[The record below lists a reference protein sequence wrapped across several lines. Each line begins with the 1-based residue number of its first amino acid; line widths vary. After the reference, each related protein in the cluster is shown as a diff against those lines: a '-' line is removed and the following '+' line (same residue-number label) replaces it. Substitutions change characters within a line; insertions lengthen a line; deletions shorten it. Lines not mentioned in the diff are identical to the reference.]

1 MSSAR
6 QWSIGASGAVVNQG
20 RVLLVRHTYGE
31 KKGRWALPGGYATHQ
46 ERIDETVIRE
56 VKEETGLEVE
66 VVDVIG
72 LRTRYTVEGGALF
85 VLFRARPLAGEP
97 SAMGEEVD
105 RARWFSREEIQEMGE
120 TELLP
125 VARNAVVAALEGKE
139 GLCED
144 RALPGAS
151 GAYRGYLVRGDR
163 VPTRKEHPCGAPG
176 GP

>member
-1 MSSAR
+1 MNSAR
-6 QWSIGASGAVVNQG
+6 QWSIGASAAVVNEG

-72 LRTRYTVEGGALF
+72 LRTRYTVQGGALF
-85 VLFRARPLAGEP
+85 VLFRARPLAGEL
-97 SAMGEEVD
+97 SATGEEVD
-105 RARWFSREEIQEMGE
+105 RARWFSLDEIEEMGE

-125 VARNAVVAALEGKE
+125 AACNAVAAALEGQE

-151 GAYRGYLVRGDR
+151 DAYRGYLVRGEHM
-163 VPTRKEHPCGAPG
+163 PTGKER
-176 GP
+176 